1 MKKFIFNQYVE
12 TLVLAN
18 LFLISYEKFFNHMK
32 IGENY
37 VILINYIKFNIISF
51 LATVIITI
59 LDGKF
64 KFSDNEKL
72 KNILYFVSYA
82 IFGLVL
88 IFSTIV

>member
-18 LFLISYEKFFNHMK
+18 LLLISYEKFFNHMK

-37 VILINYIKFNIISF
+37 AIFINYIKFNIIAF
-51 LATVIITI
+51 LVTVIITI

>member
-1 MKKFIFNQYVE
+1 
-12 TLVLAN
+12 
-18 LFLISYEKFFNHMK
+18 MK

-37 VILINYIKFNIISF
+37 AIFINYIKFNIIAF

>member
-18 LFLISYEKFFNHMK
+18 LLLISYEKFFNHMK
-32 IGENY
+32 MGENY
-37 VILINYIKFNIISF
+37 VVFINYIKFNIIAF

-59 LDGKF
+59 LDEKF

>member
-18 LFLISYEKFFNHMK
+18 LLLISYEKFFNHMK

-37 VILINYIKFNIISF
+37 VVFINYIKFNIIAF
-51 LATVIITI
+51 LATVIITV
-59 LDGKF
+59 LDEKF

>member
-18 LFLISYEKFFNHMK
+18 LLLISYEKFFNHMK

-37 VILINYIKFNIISF
+37 VVFINYIKFNIIAF

-59 LDGKF
+59 LDEKF

>member
-18 LFLISYEKFFNHMK
+18 LLLISYEKFFNHMK

-37 VILINYIKFNIISF
+37 AIFINYIKFNIIAF
-51 LATVIITI
+51 LAMVIITI
-59 LDGKF
+59 LDEKF

-82 IFGLVL
+82 IFGLIL

>member
-18 LFLISYEKFFNHMK
+18 LLLISYEKFFNHMK

-37 VILINYIKFNIISF
+37 AIFINYIKFNIIAF

-59 LDGKF
+59 LDEKF

-82 IFGLVL
+82 IFGLIL

>member
-18 LFLISYEKFFNHMK
+18 LLLISYEKFFNHMK

-37 VILINYIKFNIISF
+37 AIFINYIKFNIIAF

-59 LDGKF
+59 LDGKYIIF
-64 KFSDNEKL
+64 CKL
-72 KNILYFVSYA
+72 CNIWPSPDFFNYSINYSEYRRY
-82 IFGLVL
+82 I
-88 IFSTIV
+88 

>member
-18 LFLISYEKFFNHMK
+18 LLLISYEKFFNHMK

-37 VILINYIKFNIISF
+37 AIFINYIKFNIIAF

-59 LDGKF
+59 LDGIF
-64 KFSDNEKL
+64 KFSVNEKL

>member
-18 LFLISYEKFFNHMK
+18 LLLISYEKFFNHMK
-32 IGENY
+32 IGGNY
-37 VILINYIKFNIISF
+37 AIFINYIKFNIIAF